1 MSQVNVN
8 LAFNADTGKA
18 KTQIMEL
25 QSLLSKIA
33 YTGATGGTDK
43 LQADLHAASE
53 AAKELQF
60 HLNNAFNASTGNFD
74 LSMLDRSLKTSG
86 SNITDLSVKLLS
98 AGATGQQ
105 AFVKLAQS
113 ISLADQPMFRI
124 SKRMQDFAVT
134 MKNTVKWQLSSSM
147 LHGFMGAVQS
157 AYGYAQDLNESLN
170 NIRIVTGYNIDKM
183 AQFAEQANKAAKA
196 LSTTTTDYTDASL
209 IYFQQGLSD
218 AEVQGRTDTTIKLAN
233 VTGQS
238 VEETAN
244 QMTAIWNNF
253 DDGSK
258 SLDYYADVITALGAA
273 TASSSKEISEGLN
286 KFSAIAESVGL
297 SYEYASAAL
306 ATVTATTRQSADI
319 VGNSFKTLF
328 ARIQGLNLGETLDDG
343 TTLNK
348 YSEALFKVGINVKD
362 QSGQLKD
369 MNTILDEMGSKWNT
383 LGKDQQVA
391 LAQTVGGVRQYTQLI
406 ALMDNWDYFQQNLGV
421 ATGAEG
427 TLNKQAEIYAQS
439 WEAAEK
445 RVQAAAEGIY
455 QSLLDD
461 KFFISLNNGFANAL
475 NGIDA
480 FIDGAGGVKTVLTGI
495 AGIIIS
501 TFANKIPQALDIF
514 KYNLTFLI
522 KGTKDAYQDIQDKM
536 TKATKMAFTGFENKT
551 TGEKVQPIKEDSAL
565 GYQITA
571 ANELTAARS
580 KLALVSDRMS
590 ASEKQMANTQLS
602 IIEVAQEEL
611 VVLKQKNE
619 ALAESIKLQQESIQ
633 KSSIDNT
640 TKAQSEKAE
649 IDILALDKNVQ
660 RRYQEATDVFNE
672 ALNATEIPDDLGV
685 FSDQQ
690 QQLEFLS
697 TEMMGFSASYEEA
710 VAEIN
715 SAYGSLGQ
723 NIFDKFIA
731 PGDLSVKEEILEMP
745 EWFTAA
751 FNEIKSTVDFE
762 GFLNDEFNFTTVQQQ
777 MVALSNTIPKAVQ
790 EATGLDRIFKN
801 LGKARTGAEFVQ
813 EFKNLETKLQN
824 CKIEGKDFQKVLE
837 SLYGKGKIGQLTND
851 MDKLA
856 QNEVKATE
864 KAGILKNLLNEFNP
878 QHVVRISEAMGSLA
892 GLMGNVVTIGN
903 SLKSML
909 QSLGNP
915 DLSGWEKFSAVLTGL
930 SVLIPTI
937 LSSLQAAA
945 TINEFL
951 SKSYG
956 KSAIAI
962 GIDTAAK
969 TISTKVT
976 TALGI
981 ANTGLVASMGPLLV
995 IIAAVAAAIW
1005 IAVKAFKFLKWIF
1018 DSIKNASPEGKLEA
1032 TKEATEAM
1040 AVAAQ
1045 DATTAYQNLL
1055 NTISGYDSA
1064 VAALENL
1071 EVGTQEFTNALITAN
1086 EKAWEL
1092 IDAYGLIQSQD
1103 WYYGKNG
1110 EIIINDEAKNRISEE
1125 ANERRE
1131 DAIVA
1136 ASATEIAEAQ
1146 AAYNLS
1152 QSKAGMVGYDIQQG
1166 NLNDKVLYDALGLT
1180 NGSFEHLK
1188 GQVKFDE
1195 YGNLE
1200 SVGTEIGDAVAQAL
1214 YGKDYGVLDTSQL
1227 EYINNNIFSYLDEIE
1242 AMYGDYDNL
1251 NNINQ
1256 NQRQKMVSTSLS
1268 DEEAYQQTAWK
1279 GLIAD
1284 ELDKQY
1290 DVEKAHQDELFAA
1303 KTDEQ
1308 VASVFAKYLTDQGYI
1323 QGEDGKVYKKNED
1336 GTPGDEVTR
1345 LSNLSADAQRNI
1357 LATVEAMRS
1366 LEDQGVQM
1374 AEGFNQVATTMSDEE
1389 TAMADALINNNLG
1402 ALTEE
1407 QIQQLKAAGD
1417 IKPEDLFDPQT
1428 LAAIRNNPILNT
1440 ALKGWL
1446 ADLEKSVAEWEPP
1459 LFNLESW
1466 KADYVKKMDIINS
1479 LETGDEISAE
1489 DYALLEEEYSQYF
1502 QVQADGTA
1510 ILIAKAEE
1518 LKAAAQDIEIGELE
1532 DDIRTKQDTINRMN
1546 EANIVTESG
1555 RELDFNAA
1563 HNAAMQGTLHES
1575 WNEAYINAVNEAL
1588 GTTYTTVQEAN
1599 TAYNEYVDSLNDSQQ
1614 TLASTA
1620 DSVNDLDKRLAD
1632 GLITQEQYNEA
1643 IDGTVMKE
1651 ALEEGF
1657 DPESIIDFGE
1667 ALEEVIDDFE
1677 GADKVAKKLALEN
1690 KKLNQGIQILA
1701 DNWDDWKEA
1710 LKDSTSPKYYEALT
1724 DIQNTMEDIFGIKPD
1739 ASFIQD
1745 NLEMIQRLAQ
1755 GDITVLDD
1763 LQKAMA
1769 KDYITNIVIN
1779 DEEAQATMDSIL
1791 TQIMEMDLE
1800 NIEIGASIED
1810 APFYDALNMMLTQ
1823 GQLTADQV
1831 NDILSTIGYNPE
1843 IEMVTLPFNA
1853 AEYTAASNGYTY
1865 EYTDPITQKSQTIH
1879 VTNDQYNQA
1888 TSGATV
1894 QVPRIN
1900 ASKTVFKGSSGGGGV
1915 QKPSGSNKGGGGGG
1929 KDSAPKHAEKK
1940 NDLDK
1945 ERYHTIQNQLEDL
1958 QSEYDAISEAK
1969 DRAFG
1974 EDKLNNIDKE
1984 IQKTNELIDKQK
1996 EYIDA
2001 ISADLPVDKAVM
2013 DAYYKNLI
2021 GGTIQYDERGNI
2033 SNYDQ
2038 IQDAMFA
2045 KYNQMADRYDED
2057 SEEWQIF
2064 EKKYEQLE
2072 KYIEQYE
2079 ETYDLLRDEEETYQE
2094 LLRQRMDLQLE
2105 KIQYAIE
2112 LKLNIAE
2119 DGLAV
2124 LEYQMSKIEDNAF
2137 KAAEAIGLFSKKA
2150 ELLYEQMVADREGLN
2165 DILGQQL
2172 SQAEIIQFY
2181 NGDMSV
2187 LEGKTFTE
2195 DQIDAIKEYRDNLL
2209 ELNEEFDDIRKNIE
2223 EQVMEVFDAW
2233 NEKLEQGIDKLD
2245 HYGNVLESYKNIID
2259 IVGKDTLGLSD
2270 TFMATLNQSS
2280 IDNAI
2285 NKVTA
2290 TKKSYETMIKA
2301 QNQAEQA
2308 LEDAKA
2314 RNDEASIKM
2323 WEENLQSITEEA
2335 QSAREEM
2342 LSAWEDALNGIA
2354 EQFEATVERLIEN
2367 FNDSIYKLGGLEGLS
2382 EDFSRKKETQDLY
2395 VSDYQKIYELSK
2407 LTRDINNKI
2416 DDTDNIA
2423 GKQKLKKLLEQI
2435 NELQKDGVEMS
2446 QYDLEYLQAEYDLR
2460 LAELELEE
2468 ARNAKN
2474 TVRLQ
2479 RDNEGNWSYIY
2490 TQNTD
2495 AVDQAQQKYEDALYA
2510 MQDLSTQY
2518 IDEMSEKLISTSQEM
2533 QEAIAAVRIQDFE
2546 SQDAY
2551 YKEID
2556 RIYRL
2561 YQDQLGQQE
2570 SELNKAVA
2578 NNKVLYDTDWT
2589 NYHNA
2594 TGYKIS
2600 DTENFVT
2607 TFKDS
2612 LLGTLLGS
2620 DQLTSNFS
2628 SIIGETAGQLIE
2640 NLMSAAND
2648 YYTNLNTAMEA
2659 AGTSTG
2665 TFSDVLAEDV
2675 LSIQTNSEIASEAV
2689 KSMAEQMDTSIGNIM
2704 TSVEKWQIDY
2714 GNQIDLILNKNL
2726 QLINSFNDMIK
2737 VLSGGDMSGIDI
2749 SYNISRTQVQEP
2761 ETIASGDTGMYTG
2774 NWGTKD
2780 GKLAILHEKEL
2791 VLNANDTENMLN
2803 MLELTKYLTSVIDI
2817 NAKQLSQGI
2826 GLLQPATIK
2835 EDNRE
2840 ILEQQVHIQAEF
2852 PNVNDH
2858 NEIEEAFNS
2867 LINTA
2872 SQYAYRK

>member
-1 MSQVNVN
+1 MAQVNVN

-43 LQADLHAASE
+43 LQTDLHAASE

-60 HLNNAFNASTGNFD
+60 HLNNAFNVSTGNFD

-86 SNITDLSVKLLS
+86 TNIQKLSMNLLN

-124 SKRMQDFAVT
+124 SNRMKEFAVT

-233 VTGQS
+233 VTRQS

-348 YSEALFKVGINVKD
+348 YSEALFNVGINIKD

-501 TFANKIPQALDIF
+501 TFANKIPQALDTF
-514 KYNLTFLI
+514 KYNLTFLT
-522 KGTKDAYQDIQDKM
+522 KGTKDIYQDIQDKM
-536 TKATKMAFTGFENKT
+536 TKATKIAFTGFENKT
-551 TGEKVQPIKEDSAL
+551 TGEKVQSIKEDSAL

-590 ASEKQMANTQLS
+590 DSEKQIANTQLS
-602 IIEVAQEEL
+602 IIEAAQEEL

-640 TKAQSEKAE
+640 TKSQSEKTE
-649 IDILALDKNVQ
+649 IDILALDKNIQ
-660 RRYQEATDVFNE
+660 RRYQEATNVFNE
-672 ALNATEIPDDLGV
+672 ALNAVEIPDDLGAL
-685 FSDQQ
+685 SDQQ

-762 GFLNDEFNFTTVQQQ
+762 GFLNDEFNFTAVQQQ

-801 LGKARTGAEFVQ
+801 LGSKARTGAEFVQ
-813 EFKNLETKLQN
+813 DFKELEKKLQN

-837 SLYGKGKIGQLTND
+837 GLYGKGKIGQLTND

-956 KSAIAI
+956 KSGIAI

-1005 IAVKAFKFLKWIF
+1005 IAVKAFKFLKQIF

-1188 GQVKFDE
+1188 GQVQFDE

-1214 YGKDYGVLDTSQL
+1214 YGKDYGALDTSQL

-1256 NQRQKMVSTSLS
+1256 NQRQKMISTSLS
-1268 DEEAYQQTAWK
+1268 DEKAYQQTAWK
-1279 GLIAD
+1279 DLIAD
-1284 ELDKQY
+1284 ELGKQY

-1336 GTPGDEVTR
+1336 GTPGDEVTG

-1428 LAAIRNNPILNT
+1428 LAAIRNNPILNA

-1459 LFNLESW
+1459 PFDFESW
-1466 KADYVKKMDIINS
+1466 KADS
-1479 LETGDEISAE
+1479 
-1489 DYALLEEEYSQYF
+1489 
-1502 QVQADGTA
+1502 
-1510 ILIAKAEE
+1510 
-1518 LKAAAQDIEIGELE
+1518 
-1532 DDIRTKQDTINRMN
+1532 
-1546 EANIVTESG
+1546 
-1555 RELDFNAA
+1555 
-1563 HNAAMQGTLHES
+1563 
-1575 WNEAYINAVNEAL
+1575 
-1588 GTTYTTVQEAN
+1588 
-1599 TAYNEYVDSLNDSQQ
+1599 
-1614 TLASTA
+1614 
-1620 DSVNDLDKRLAD
+1620 
-1632 GLITQEQYNEA
+1632 
-1643 IDGTVMKE
+1643 
-1651 ALEEGF
+1651 
-1657 DPESIIDFGE
+1657 
-1667 ALEEVIDDFE
+1667 
-1677 GADKVAKKLALEN
+1677 
-1690 KKLNQGIQILA
+1690 
-1701 DNWDDWKEA
+1701 
-1710 LKDSTSPKYYEALT
+1710 
-1724 DIQNTMEDIFGIKPD
+1724 
-1739 ASFIQD
+1739 
-1745 NLEMIQRLAQ
+1745 
-1755 GDITVLDD
+1755 
-1763 LQKAMA
+1763 
-1769 KDYITNIVIN
+1769 
-1779 DEEAQATMDSIL
+1779 
-1791 TQIMEMDLE
+1791 
-1800 NIEIGASIED
+1800 
-1810 APFYDALNMMLTQ
+1810 
-1823 GQLTADQV
+1823 
-1831 NDILSTIGYNPE
+1831 
-1843 IEMVTLPFNA
+1843 
-1853 AEYTAASNGYTY
+1853 
-1865 EYTDPITQKSQTIH
+1865 
-1879 VTNDQYNQA
+1879 
-1888 TSGATV
+1888 
-1894 QVPRIN
+1894 
-1900 ASKTVFKGSSGGGGV
+1900 
-1915 QKPSGSNKGGGGGG
+1915 
-1929 KDSAPKHAEKK
+1929 
-1940 NDLDK
+1940 
-1945 ERYHTIQNQLEDL
+1945 
-1958 QSEYDAISEAK
+1958 
-1969 DRAFG
+1969 
-1974 EDKLNNIDKE
+1974 
-1984 IQKTNELIDKQK
+1984 
-1996 EYIDA
+1996 
-2001 ISADLPVDKAVM
+2001 
-2013 DAYYKNLI
+2013 
-2021 GGTIQYDERGNI
+2021 
-2033 SNYDQ
+2033 
-2038 IQDAMFA
+2038 
-2045 KYNQMADRYDED
+2045 
-2057 SEEWQIF
+2057 
-2064 EKKYEQLE
+2064 
-2072 KYIEQYE
+2072 
-2079 ETYDLLRDEEETYQE
+2079 
-2094 LLRQRMDLQLE
+2094 
-2105 KIQYAIE
+2105 
-2112 LKLNIAE
+2112 
-2119 DGLAV
+2119 
-2124 LEYQMSKIEDNAF
+2124 
-2137 KAAEAIGLFSKKA
+2137 
-2150 ELLYEQMVADREGLN
+2150 
-2165 DILGQQL
+2165 
-2172 SQAEIIQFY
+2172 
-2181 NGDMSV
+2181 
-2187 LEGKTFTE
+2187 
-2195 DQIDAIKEYRDNLL
+2195 
-2209 ELNEEFDDIRKNIE
+2209 
-2223 EQVMEVFDAW
+2223 
-2233 NEKLEQGIDKLD
+2233 
-2245 HYGNVLESYKNIID
+2245 
-2259 IVGKDTLGLSD
+2259 
-2270 TFMATLNQSS
+2270 
-2280 IDNAI
+2280 
-2285 NKVTA
+2285 
-2290 TKKSYETMIKA
+2290 
-2301 QNQAEQA
+2301 
-2308 LEDAKA
+2308 
-2314 RNDEASIKM
+2314 
-2323 WEENLQSITEEA
+2323 
-2335 QSAREEM
+2335 
-2342 LSAWEDALNGIA
+2342 
-2354 EQFEATVERLIEN
+2354 
-2367 FNDSIYKLGGLEGLS
+2367 
-2382 EDFSRKKETQDLY
+2382 
-2395 VSDYQKIYELSK
+2395 
-2407 LTRDINNKI
+2407 
-2416 DDTDNIA
+2416 
-2423 GKQKLKKLLEQI
+2423 
-2435 NELQKDGVEMS
+2435 
-2446 QYDLEYLQAEYDLR
+2446 
-2460 LAELELEE
+2460 
-2468 ARNAKN
+2468 
-2474 TVRLQ
+2474 
-2479 RDNEGNWSYIY
+2479 
-2490 TQNTD
+2490 
-2495 AVDQAQQKYEDALYA
+2495 
-2510 MQDLSTQY
+2510 
-2518 IDEMSEKLISTSQEM
+2518 
-2533 QEAIAAVRIQDFE
+2533 
-2546 SQDAY
+2546 
-2551 YKEID
+2551 
-2556 RIYRL
+2556 
-2561 YQDQLGQQE
+2561 
-2570 SELNKAVA
+2570 
-2578 NNKVLYDTDWT
+2578 
-2589 NYHNA
+2589 
-2594 TGYKIS
+2594 
-2600 DTENFVT
+2600 
-2607 TFKDS
+2607 
-2612 LLGTLLGS
+2612 
-2620 DQLTSNFS
+2620 
-2628 SIIGETAGQLIE
+2628 
-2640 NLMSAAND
+2640 
-2648 YYTNLNTAMEA
+2648 
-2659 AGTSTG
+2659 
-2665 TFSDVLAEDV
+2665 
-2675 LSIQTNSEIASEAV
+2675 
-2689 KSMAEQMDTSIGNIM
+2689 
-2704 TSVEKWQIDY
+2704 
-2714 GNQIDLILNKNL
+2714 
-2726 QLINSFNDMIK
+2726 
-2737 VLSGGDMSGIDI
+2737 
-2749 SYNISRTQVQEP
+2749 
-2761 ETIASGDTGMYTG
+2761 
-2774 NWGTKD
+2774 
-2780 GKLAILHEKEL
+2780 
-2791 VLNANDTENMLN
+2791 
-2803 MLELTKYLTSVIDI
+2803 
-2817 NAKQLSQGI
+2817 
-2826 GLLQPATIK
+2826 
-2835 EDNRE
+2835 
-2840 ILEQQVHIQAEF
+2840 
-2852 PNVNDH
+2852 
-2858 NEIEEAFNS
+2858 
-2867 LINTA
+2867 
-2872 SQYAYRK
+2872 